1 MNNPCIIVGASHA
14 GAQLALSL
22 RQQGWQDE
30 ILLISNESSLP
41 YQRPPLS
48 KNFLS
53 GEKKSDDIFIR
64 PSSAF
69 EKADVRFLLN
79 TRVTNINRQDKTI
92 LLSTGK
98 TIQYAKL
105 ALCTGASALQ
115 IPLAGNDKKGVH
127 YLRTLQDAQSIRQY
141 VAKDKHAVIIGGGFI
156 GLESA
161 AILNKMGM
169 KVTVLEAQERL
180 LQRVVS
186 TPISDFYHKTH
197 TQAGVNIRHKTSA
210 TSINGH
216 EQVTSVTDQD
226 GKKYPADLVII
237 GVGVR
242 PQIQLAQECGLNIE
256 NGILINEFAQTSD
269 PDIVAAGDATCFH
282 HSIYKRNIRLE
293 SIQNAMDQAKAAA
306 ASICGKTIDFSAT
319 IPRFWSDQYN
329 LKLQIIGLSE
339 DYDQLEIRGDIKAG
353 NSFSLF
359 YLKKSKLL
367 CAAMVNA
374 PRVLMRAQKYIQ
386 LQLPITALDMDEMF
400 K

>member
-1 MNNPCIIVGASHA
+1 MSNPCIIIGASHA
-14 GAQLALSL
+14 GTQLALSL

-30 ILLISNESSLP
+30 ILLISDESSLP

-48 KNFLS
+48 KSFLS
-53 GEKKSDDIFIR
+53 GEKKVDDIFIR

-69 EKADVRFLLN
+69 EKANVSFLLN
-79 TRVTNINRQDKTI
+79 TRVTKINRQDKTL
-92 LLSTGK
+92 LLSTGE
-98 TIQYAKL
+98 TLQYAKL

-186 TPISDFYHKTH
+186 IQVSDFYHKAH
-197 TQAGVNIRHKTSA
+197 TQAGVNIRHKTCA

-226 GKKYPADLVII
+226 GNQYPADLVII

-242 PQIQLAQECGLNIE
+242 PQIQLAQDCGLSVE

-269 PDIVAAGDATCFH
+269 PDIVAAGDATCFY
-282 HSIYKRNIRLE
+282 HSIYQRDIRLE

-306 ASICGKTIDFSAT
+306 ASLCGKTIDFSAT
-319 IPRFWSDQYN
+319 IPRFWSDQYD
-329 LKLQIIGLSE
+329 LKLQIIGLS
-339 DYDQLEIRGDIKAG
+339 DGYDQLEIRGEMETGK
-353 NSFSLF
+353 SFSIF
-359 YLKKSKLL
+359 YLKNSKLL

-374 PRVLMRAQKYIQ
+374 PRVLMKAQQFIKIQ
-386 LQLPITALDMDEMF
+386 QPITAQDLDEIF